1 MIYNHKSEEN
11 VQDVILEC
19 ACPLIEDIADE
30 FDMLRRYDA
39 LHLYLPS
46 WLAREIVGRI
56 LDEIEGL
63 WVHEEAHTE
72 LLCKDDNEVIITIAY
87 DGMVFVEDARYDGV
101 IKSNEDSCLTYF
113 YDGLNSKDLSI
124 LEENAESILVFGF
137 EEDTCEGCKNGDSNV
152 ATTSTASYTVNGK
165 SVTKAEFDEKYEEF
179 ENKYLDNIRDMLLTY
194 CDFMDEVNEWQ
205 KRFRF

>member
-19 ACPLIEDIADE
+19 VCPLIEDITDE

-56 LDEIEGL
+56 LDEIDGL

-87 DGMVFVEDARYDGV
+87 DGMVFIEEARGTKGQLKDGDGVVNYVYDGFKQKD
-101 IKSNEDSCLTYF
+101 IEKLTS
-113 YDGLNSKDLSI
+113 DDCPV
-124 LEENAESILVFGF
+124 LVFGF
-137 EEDTCEGCKNGDSNV
+137 EEDEIEDEDTDLSV
-152 ATTSTASYTVNGK
+152 TTNMSKYYVNGK
-165 SVTKAEFDEKYEEF
+165 EVDKKTWEKEYKSVSDDIEAFRREYW
-179 ENKYLDNIRDMLLTY
+179 DNWLKDW
-194 CDFMDEVNEWQ
+194 F
-205 KRFRF
+205 

>member
-19 ACPLIEDIADE
+19 VCPLIEDIADE

-63 WVHEEAHTE
+63 WVHGEAHTE
-72 LLCKDDNEVIITIAY
+72 LLCKDDNEVIITISV
-87 DGMVFVEDARYDGV
+87 DGMVFIEEARGNSGQLKYGDGVVNYVYDGFKQKEIEKLASDDCPILIFGFDEEV
-101 IKSNEDSCLTYF
+101 NEDEET
-113 YDGLNSKDLSI
+113 DLSI
-124 LEENAESILVFGF
+124 
-137 EEDTCEGCKNGDSNV
+137 
-152 ATTSTASYTVNGK
+152 TTNMSQYYVNGK
-165 SVTKAEFDEKYEEF
+165 EVDKDTWEKEYKLVNDDIEAFKRE
-179 ENKYLDNIRDMLLTY
+179 YWDNWLKDW
-194 CDFMDEVNEWQ
+194 F
-205 KRFRF
+205 